1 MPVSLELRFPAKRV
15 NRFAIISY
23 FCDFFF
29 VFCSLATNAKF
40 FIFFAKFRFHAFH
53 EKTRKFREKTNAKI
67 FGETNAKF
75 LLQYIAK
82 LLDFFQFFRES
93 FGSMES
99 LFITSY
105 FLQLQKVILYERC
118 KCRLHQKIYI
128 NLYQLFKNEDAK
140 INSNGVSNF

>member
-1 MPVSLELRFPAKRV
+1 MPINSLPLKSNIMPVSLELRFPAKRV

-40 FIFFAKFRFHAFH
+40 FIFSRNFVFMRFTKKRENFAKKQMLKYLGKQMQNFCCSISRSFS
-53 EKTRKFREKTNAKI
+53 I
-67 FGETNAKF
+67 FSN
-75 LLQYIAK
+75 
-82 LLDFFQFFRES
+82 FF
-93 FGSMES
+93 
-99 LFITSY
+99 
-105 FLQLQKVILYERC
+105 ERC